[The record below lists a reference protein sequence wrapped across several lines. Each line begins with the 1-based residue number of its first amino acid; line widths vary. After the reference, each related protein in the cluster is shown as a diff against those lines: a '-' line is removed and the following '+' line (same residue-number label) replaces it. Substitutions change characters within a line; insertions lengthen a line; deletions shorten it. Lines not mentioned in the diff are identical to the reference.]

1 MRKSDPMEV
10 GVNYPKTG
18 VGNDH
23 IQTTKG
29 LLCRC
34 T

>member
-29 LLCRC
+29 LL
-34 T
+34 

>member
-10 GVNYPKTG
+10 GGHYPKTG

-29 LLCRC
+29 LP
-34 T
+34 